1 MFEKGELIVYGR
13 NGVCLVE
20 DITPMN
26 MDGID
31 SERLYYVLRPLN
43 SQGSTIF
50 TPIDNKKVPMR
61 KIITK
66 KEALELIEHIPEI
79 DVLTISNEK
88 LCEEQYKAA
97 LQTCECAEMVRVLKT
112 IYLKKQ
118 KRIAA
123 GKKMTSTD
131 EKYFHM
137 AENCLYTELSVLI
150 DIPKDKMEEYITAKL
165 EA

>member
-1 MFEKGELIVYGR
+1 MFEKGEFIVYGR
-13 NGVCLVE
+13 NGVCSVE
-20 DITPMN
+20 DVKPMN
-26 MDGID
+26 LDGVD
-31 SERLYYVLRPLN
+31 SERLYYVLRPVN

-61 KIITK
+61 RIISRE
-66 KEALELIEHIPEI
+66 EAVTLIDRIPEI
-79 DVLTISNEK
+79 EALKIPNEK

-97 LQTCECAEMVRVLKT
+97 MQTCDCADLVKVLKT

-118 KRIAA
+118 KRTAV
-123 GKKMTSTD
+123 GKKITSTD

-137 AENCLYTELSVLI
+137 AENNLYTELSILI
-150 DIPKDKMEEYITAKL
+150 DVPKAQMEEYIASKL